1 MAHGL
6 YLVPSACP
14 KNLGKATFVQ
24 PDENAF
30 RAVIGATA
38 NIATVSSIVG
48 HSNPN
53 ITLGIYT
60 HEIKEATLGIYTH
73 EIKEATARGCDTISN
88 LLKERMEK
96 SAS

>member
-60 HEIKEATLGIYTH
+60 HEIKAS
-73 EIKEATARGCDTISN
+73 TAAGCDTMSN
-88 LLKERMEK
+88 LIAQAKEK
-96 SAS
+96 ASS

>member
-14 KNLGKATFVQ
+14 KNLGKATFVH

-38 NIATVSSIVG
+38 NITTVSGIVG
-48 HSNPN
+48 HSNPH
-53 ITLGIYT
+53 I
-60 HEIKEATLGIYTH
+60 TLGIYTH

>member
-14 KNLGKATFVQ
+14 KKLGKATFVQ

-60 HEIKEATLGIYTH
+60 HEIKA
-73 EIKEATARGCDTISN
+73 ATAAGCDAMSN
-88 LLKERMEK
+88 LIAQAKEK
-96 SAS
+96 ASS

>member
-48 HSNPN
+48 HFNPN

-60 HEIKEATLGIYTH
+60 HVNM
-73 EIKEATARGCDTISN
+73 DQQ
-88 LLKERMEK
+88 RMAMDAMQ
-96 SAS
+96 SVFD